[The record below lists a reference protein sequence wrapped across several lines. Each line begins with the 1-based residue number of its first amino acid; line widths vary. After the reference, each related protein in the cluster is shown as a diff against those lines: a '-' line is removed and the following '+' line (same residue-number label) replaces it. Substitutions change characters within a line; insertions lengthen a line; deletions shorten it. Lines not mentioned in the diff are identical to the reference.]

1 MTNVLASIDLDAIKA
16 EAVENVTS
24 CVTITS
30 KEGLFLFINKYASQ
44 TLGYKDQ
51 SELIGKHYSILY
63 STEEMEQTNM
73 KALPAITEKGN
84 WQGRAY
90 IKRKNGTEFCAQ
102 LNVTLLPS
110 GNECCVFYDITSE
123 LERENKLANL
133 NLAVELASDGV
144 ALLGP
149 DETYNYLNDNH
160 VKHFGYEK
168 EEELI
173 GKTWRVIYPQEE
185 IARIENDLFPKLAA
199 TGRWQGETL
208 GITKDGNPINQEITL
223 TALPNGGLI
232 CIMRNIT
239 ERKKEENERKQ
250 LALVASNTNNAVI
263 ITDENHTIQW
273 INKAAEDISGFSLET
288 LPDKS
293 ILELL
298 NHLSVTNFVLLD
310 IEERLKS
317 ERQINTEFSIKD
329 RNGKNHWLYGNVNRV
344 TEMDKAKNYV
354 YVLVDITPFKEAENQ
369 LVSSLEKEKALNELK
384 TRFVTLTSHE
394 FRTPLASIQSSTD
407 ILGIHLNN
415 NNSITHEILSR
426 HLNRINEEVARMTEL
441 MENVLVLGKM
451 NSGRFD
457 FRPQQANLTKFIET
471 VVAADK
477 YKGYEK
483 TIELHFAGEERI
495 VNFDGRLLQHM
506 LDNLISNAFKYSS
519 GSKSSPQLQ
528 VLFKESEVDFE
539 ITDYGVGIPPAD
551 QRSLFESFFRAS
563 NTQNIP
569 GTGLGLPIVQQF
581 SELHGGEVVLVE
593 SIPGKTV
600 FKLTI
605 KG

>member
-1 MTNVLASIDLDAIKA
+1 MAEALVETELDTIKA
-16 EAVENVTS
+16 EAVEHVIN
-24 CVTITS
+24 CVTITN
-30 KEGLFLFINKYASQ
+30 KEGIFLFVNKYAAQ
-44 TLGYKDQ
+44 TLGYEDPT
-51 SELIGKHYSILY
+51 ELIGKHYEALY
-63 STEEMEQTNM
+63 STEQMEQTNR

-110 GNECCVFYDITSE
+110 GNECCVFYDITNE
-123 LERENKLANL
+123 LERENKLAHL
-133 NLAVELASDGV
+133 NLAVELASDGI

-149 DETYNYLNDNH
+149 DEKYNYLNDNH

-185 IARIENDLFPKLAA
+185 IDRIETDLFPKLSA

-208 GITKDGNPINQEITL
+208 GITKSGNPINQEITL

-263 ITDENHTIQW
+263 ITDENHSIQW

-293 ILELL
+293 IRELL
-298 NHLSVTNFVLLD
+298 NQLSVTDFVLLD
-310 IEERLKS
+310 IEQRLKK
-317 ERQINTEFSIKD
+317 EGQINTEFSIKD
-329 RNGKNHWLYGNVNRV
+329 RHGKNHWLYGNVNSV
-344 TEMDKAKNYV
+344 TEKDKVKNYV

-369 LVSSLEKEKALNELK
+369 LMLSLEKEKALNELK

-394 FRTPLASIQSSTD
+394 FRTPLAGIQSSTD

-415 NNSITHEILSR
+415 AGSVSYEILSR
-426 HLNRINEEVARMTEL
+426 HLNQINDEVARMTEL
-441 MENVLVLGKM
+441 MENVLVLGKI

-483 TIELHFAGEERI
+483 SIELHFAGEERM

-506 LDNLISNAFKYSS
+506 LDNLLSNAFKYSS
-519 GSKSSPQLQ
+519 GSISPPQLQ
-528 VLFKESEVDFE
+528 VIFKTDEIDFVT
-539 ITDYGVGIPPAD
+539 TDYGIGIPVGD
-551 QRSLFESFFRAS
+551 QNSLFESFFRAR

-581 SELHGGEVVLVE
+581 AELHGGCVVLME
-593 SIPGKTV
+593 STPGKTI